1 MFPNLKAGKDVL
13 LEIEIQ
19 GALKIKKKFPEAV
32 LIFVTPPSAGE
43 LRNRL
48 AGRGTETPEK
58 IAARLSRA
66 AEESKQMDDYD
77 GILRNDEA
85 GPAGRRN
92 ARTDSG
98 DACQNRKSQDFD

>member
-1 MFPNLKAGKDVL
+1 M
-13 LEIEIQ
+13 EIEIQ

-66 AEESKQMDDYD
+66 AEESKQMDDYEF
-77 GILRNDEA
+77 ILVNDEVDRCVEEMHA
-85 GPAGRRN
+85 LIQAMH
-92 ARTDSG
+92 ARTENHKTLIEKIKEEMK
-98 DACQNRKSQDFD
+98 QF